1 MLFHY
6 FVYYQVYKDIILW
19 TISKFQHT
27 QINALHN
34 KQTTDNGFIF
44 LKHDHDLFF
53 ILGLKRFNAP
63 ICHYYEFIWSIWN
76 INPSLPKI
84 YWWNKNSS
92 LSDKCTSTF
101 YKVIN
106 LVLTYIIH
114 KHVLWGNYI
123 IINV

>member
-6 FVYYQVYKDIILW
+6 FVYYQVYKLRYNLVNHFKV
-19 TISKFQHT
+19 SAHS
-27 QINALHN
+27 NALHN

-53 ILGLKRFNAP
+53 ILGLKRFNSP

-123 IINV
+123 IIKV